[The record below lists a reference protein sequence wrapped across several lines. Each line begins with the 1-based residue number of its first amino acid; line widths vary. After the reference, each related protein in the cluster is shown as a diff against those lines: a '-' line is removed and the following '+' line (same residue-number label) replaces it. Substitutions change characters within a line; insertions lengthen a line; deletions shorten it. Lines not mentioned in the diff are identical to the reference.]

1 MPKTFS
7 PQDADEFAEL
17 FESSAVGPRHR
28 LRPGDKVR
36 GRVTFIGEKTATLQ
50 LDDGQEGL
58 LDLAGLRTREG
69 QLTLRVGD
77 MTDAFVLRIRDRV
90 VELAKAIAKSSVNLD
105 VLVEAA
111 QSGVPIDGTVTATN
125 KGGYTVDVGGGA
137 QAFCPHALIDLR
149 RVDDPATMVGQK
161 LRFKVLEVRDG
172 KDVLVSRRA
181 FLEEDQQRRAEE
193 TRQQVVVGARLR
205 GTVVNVRDFGAFI
218 DLGGIEGLV
227 PASELAYGK
236 VKVQDVVQVGEQVE
250 VEVMRVEPS
259 VDNRGRPSLRISL
272 SMRALAPDPFEQVL
286 PTLQPS
292 VVLHGTVRRVEAFGA
307 FVELVPGVEGLIH
320 VSAFGR
326 RVARPA
332 DVVQPLQKVTV
343 RVLAVD
349 AAQRRVSL
357 AWVAPDQIDKILDR
371 AAAPVASVGGLQV
384 VGTAL
389 LLEDRGMTEGLQN
402 APSNAR
408 AEKARVPA
416 IGEVVE
422 VTVDKHESFGVFVTW
437 GEAPALGRGLVPVS
451 ELGITGDPRRTL
463 PLGTTFAAVVLDARP
478 DGRVRLSRT
487 AAQHAREQAEAQ
499 AWLSTQT
506 SAPRGAAMGSLG
518 ELLQASLAAK
528 PSGKAR

>member
-1 MPKTFS
+1 
-7 PQDADEFAEL
+7 
-17 FESSAVGPRHR
+17 
-28 LRPGDKVR
+28 
-36 GRVTFIGEKTATLQ
+36 
-50 LDDGQEGL
+50 
-58 LDLAGLRTREG
+58 
-69 QLTLRVGD
+69 
-77 MTDAFVLRIRDRV
+77 
-90 VELAKAIAKSSVNLD
+90 
-105 VLVEAA
+105 
-111 QSGVPIDGTVTATN
+111 
-125 KGGYTVDVGGGA
+125 
-137 QAFCPHALIDLR
+137 
-149 RVDDPATMVGQK
+149 
-161 LRFKVLEVRDG
+161 
-172 KDVLVSRRA
+172 
-181 FLEEDQQRRAEE
+181 
-193 TRQQVVVGARLR
+193 
-205 GTVVNVRDFGAFI
+205 
-218 DLGGIEGLV
+218 
-227 PASELAYGK
+227 
-236 VKVQDVVQVGEQVE
+236 
-250 VEVMRVEPS
+250 
-259 VDNRGRPSLRISL
+259 
-272 SMRALAPDPFEQVL
+272 MRALAPDPFEQVL